1 MPLNVLHSPKVW
13 VAALVLKIKLHS
25 MALAAKCRRSPKP
38 TPATTPS
45 AASTPAP
52 RRPHA
57 PEVAARFGQPGRV
70 ADRIRAI
77 NSLQQLPSI
86 KAEKPKEPDTS
97 LVLPINPPHA
107 DELHRASPFPRRDS
121 AQSPIRPDTP
131 LSQSQPPVSPLVH
144 CPMPKRYQPQLS
156 ANIEKG
162 AIPTINFDQ
171 SMCYRHGR
179 KLQSITSFPAGT
191 NKVFS
196 DAYITIAPMIR
207 QQVDPL
213 SPWSVGNRLAKTS
226 GTTVSPDACPDCL
239 AEKNI
244 LKRETEI
251 TIRTPQVQP
260 NHHVRSA
267 SSSIFTERGTPPDST
282 QSSNVLV
289 GTTIDNQTIKIPGA
303 TISDLPPDKFGGV
316 VATDLGDL
324 IDAIIVEH
332 SGSLGKVISNIR
344 NGMPDSAWT
353 QKLSRDLAKVS
364 EAVASLP
371 KDNIKNAPAFSQNI
385 NGRRSVIL
393 DASPDTLR
401 KRAKTMPELLDL
413 IDVATEELGTSGSDN
428 RQQDLKLDRPHMPGG
443 FPLSRSTFPST
454 APHIPV
460 VRSCDSSASYAS
472 SASCESRTSSESSSS
487 SERSVASVS
496 SFPSLQTSG
505 RARSSDTLAVTTRT
519 KVALPVMTTS
529 STLVERPTPEG
540 DEDKATLVD
549 ADLPF
554 STKNL
559 PEKASQGPNTSGEAP
574 SRLQWSRIPKAMTIP
589 SAGSSHTSSD
599 LPRSTLTR
607 PKANTIDKQ
616 QQPRRTFQQ
625 EWLREAAVV
634 ERAERRSRSRGATRV

>member
-1 MPLNVLHSPKVW
+1 MNSFRVARAALRVRPTAFAAPLARRGYAD
-13 VAALVLKIKLHS
+13 VAADKIQLSLALPHQAIYKSQDVVQVNIPAETGDMGVLASHVPSIEQLRPGLVEVIEESAGSKQFFLSGGFATVQPGSKLSINAVEGYPLEDFSPEAVRNQIAEAQKIAS
-25 MALAAKCRRSPKP
+25 GNGSETDIAEAKIELE
-38 TPATTPS
+38 
-45 AASTPAP
+45 

-86 KAEKPKEPDTS
+86 KAKKPKEPDPP
-97 LVLPINPPHA
+97 LVVPINPPSA

-131 LSQSQPPVSPLVH
+131 FSQSQPLVSPLVH

-179 KLQSITSFPAGT
+179 KLQSIKSVPAGM
-191 NKVFS
+191 NKTFS
-196 DAYITIAPMIR
+196 GAYIPIGLMIR

-213 SPWSVGNRLAKTS
+213 SPWSVGARLAKTS
-226 GTTVSPDACPDCL
+226 GTTVSPDICPDCF

-251 TIRTPQVQP
+251 TMRTPQVQP

-282 QSSNVLV
+282 QSSNALI

-303 TISDLPPDKFGGV
+303 TISDLPPDKFGGI

-344 NGMPDSAWT
+344 NGMPDSDWT
-353 QKLSRDLAKVS
+353 QKLSRDLAEVS

-385 NGRRSVIL
+385 NGRRSIIL

-413 IDVATEELGTSGSDN
+413 IDVATEELGTTGSDN
-428 RQQDLKLDRPHMPGG
+428 RQQDLNLDRPHMPGG

-454 APHIPV
+454 APHTPV
-460 VRSCDSSASYAS
+460 FIRAIRGICLTISIAPNI
-472 SASCESRTSSESSSS
+472 RTGYE
-487 SERSVASVS
+487 
-496 SFPSLQTSG
+496 L
-505 RARSSDTLAVTTRT
+505 
-519 KVALPVMTTS
+519 
-529 STLVERPTPEG
+529 
-540 DEDKATLVD
+540 
-549 ADLPF
+549 
-554 STKNL
+554 
-559 PEKASQGPNTSGEAP
+559 
-574 SRLQWSRIPKAMTIP
+574 
-589 SAGSSHTSSD
+589 
-599 LPRSTLTR
+599 
-607 PKANTIDKQ
+607 
-616 QQPRRTFQQ
+616 
-625 EWLREAAVV
+625 
-634 ERAERRSRSRGATRV
+634 